1 MGYIIGI
8 SAFYHDSS
16 VCLFKNDQL
25 VFACEEEKFS
35 GIKHDHRFPE
45 KTLDYIYEK
54 YKLNSSN
61 IEAVCFYE
69 QPTLKLD
76 RVKKNSLKY
85 FFKNPIYSIKSYF
98 KARHNFIE
106 LDNRLKE
113 ISNNVFYSNH
123 HESHIYYSYYTSY
136 FKDAIVL
143 SVDGVGEY
151 DTTTYSVFKNG
162 IKNKYTISGYPHSL
176 GLFYSAM
183 TSFLGFKPNE
193 GEYKMMGLASYGNPN
208 KFIDGVRRLIKFEN
222 GGVVTNMDVFCWDHS
237 DILMFNENLPNVLNV
252 EQRLPEEEITQDH
265 KDLAASVQKCYEEI
279 LFEIITLLKNKT
291 GIENLCMAGGCAY
304 NGTANGKIL
313 DETEIK
319 HLWIPPAPSDEGSAI
334 GACLNFL
341 DKHKRLNNKITRNP
355 FLGPEFYE
363 QDILQA
369 IKKTNYRKFLSE
381 KRLIEFV
388 SEKLLE
394 GNVVGWFQGHCEF
407 GARALGNRSILANP
421 LLDGMKD
428 RINRVIKKRE
438 GFRPFAPMVI
448 KEKQKQYFDVK
459 DDIPYMNQVVNVKD
473 EYKNI
478 LKAVTHVDG
487 TARVQTV
494 YERTKMYYLLKEFE
508 LKSGY
513 PVLLNTSF
521 NVKDKTMVLTPKDAV
536 DTFFDTEMDILV
548 INNYVILKRNEKINQ
563 MVLRKD

>member
-1 MGYIIGI
+1 
-8 SAFYHDSS
+8 
-16 VCLFKNDQL
+16 
-25 VFACEEEKFS
+25 
-35 GIKHDHRFPE
+35 
-45 KTLDYIYEK
+45 
-54 YKLNSSN
+54 
-61 IEAVCFYE
+61 
-69 QPTLKLD
+69 
-76 RVKKNSLKY
+76 
-85 FFKNPIYSIKSYF
+85 
-98 KARHNFIE
+98 
-106 LDNRLKE
+106 
-113 ISNNVFYSNH
+113 
-123 HESHIYYSYYTSY
+123 
-136 FKDAIVL
+136 
-143 SVDGVGEY
+143 
-151 DTTTYSVFKNG
+151 
-162 IKNKYTISGYPHSL
+162 
-176 GLFYSAM
+176 
-183 TSFLGFKPNE
+183 
-193 GEYKMMGLASYGNPN
+193 
-208 KFIDGVRRLIKFEN
+208 
-222 GGVVTNMDVFCWDHS
+222 
-237 DILMFNENLPNVLNV
+237 V
-252 EQRLPEEEITQDH
+252 EQRLPEEEIIQDH
-265 KDLAASVQKCYEEI
+265 KDLAASIQKCYEEI

-319 HLWIPPAPSDEGSAI
+319 HLWIPPAPSDAGSAI
-334 GACLNFL
+334 GSCLNYL
-341 DKHKRLNNKITRNP
+341 DKHKRLNSKITRNP
-355 FLGPEFYE
+355 FLGPEFYD
-363 QDILQA
+363 QDILLA

-388 SEKLLE
+388 SEKLLD

-473 EYKNI
+473 EFKNV
-478 LKAVTHVDG
+478 LKAVTHIDG

-494 YERTKMYYLLKEFE
+494 YEHTKMHDLLKEFE

-548 INNYVILKRNEKINQ
+548 INNYVIMKKNEKIN
-563 MVLRKD
+563 